1 MPPVKHALL
10 SASSASRWLVCTAAP
25 RFEEGLPESTS
36 EYAEEGRL
44 AHAIGELKV
53 TKKCTPM
60 STRTYNTRLNKL
72 KKDPLYTPEMDK
84 TTDLYLEH
92 ITEQVMAYDTAPTVA
107 VEVQVDFSDY
117 VPEGF
122 GTCDCCIIGGDLLSI
137 VDYKHGKGVPVS
149 AVGNPQMRL
158 YALGALHRYA
168 PVFGDTIKRVRMTID
183 QPRLDSYT
191 TDEITVEELRAWG
204 ESIKPIAQ
212 KAFSGLGEFVPGDH
226 CRFCRGKAQC
236 RARANINTALED
248 FKDCVPAGAWNEKA
262 EAFVSAGGVVNGAPP
277 PLLTDAE
284 IGDLLERG
292 AHLVQWYK
300 DLEAYA
306 TEALLAGKEIPGWKL
321 VAGRSIR
328 TFTDQDAAIQAVIAA
343 GYEASITLAE
353 PMEADDTITVMVLN
367 VLGSIPA
374 DADLEVLVTN
384 NANDTEPVW
393 EDATQDVKNGNNHVF
408 TNQTATN
415 GFAFNFKVNV
425 GRGTSN
431 TGGYITSIGGAFQ

>member
-10 SASSASRWLVCTAAP
+10 SASSAARWLVCTAAP

-72 KKDPLYTPEMDK
+72 KKDPLYNPEMDK

-158 YALGALHRYA
+158 YALGALRRYA

-191 TDEITVEELRAWG
+191 TDEITVDELRAWG
-204 ESIKPIAQ
+204 DSIKPIAQ
-212 KAFSGLGEFVPGDH
+212 KAYSGLGEFVPGDH

-248 FKDCVPAGAWNEKA
+248 FKDCVPAGKQ
-262 EAFVSAGGVVNGAPP
+262 PP
-277 PLLTDAE
+277 GEGKVLTDAE

-292 AHLVQWYK
+292 KLLIQWYK
-300 DLEAYA
+300 DLEEYA

-321 VAGRSIR
+321 VAGRSNR

-343 GYEASITLAE
+343 GYDEALVYDRKPKTLTELEKLMGKVEFAEKIGGFVTKPLGKPTLA
-353 PMEADDTITVMVLN
+353 PASDKREAYSSAAADFAGVA
-367 VLGSIPA
+367 A
-374 DADLEVLVTN
+374 DA
-384 NANDTEPVW
+384 
-393 EDATQDVKNGNNHVF
+393 
-408 TNQTATN
+408 
-415 GFAFNFKVNV
+415 
-425 GRGTSN
+425 
-431 TGGYITSIGGAFQ
+431 

>member
-158 YALGALHRYA
+158 YALGALKRYA

-191 TDEITVEELRAWG
+191 TDGITVEELRSWG

-236 RARANINTALED
+236 RARANVNTALED
-248 FKDCVPAGAWNEKA
+248 SKDCVPAGKQPQGEGK
-262 EAFVSAGGVVNGAPP
+262 V
-277 PLLTDAE
+277 LTDAE

-292 AHLVQWYK
+292 KLLVQWYK

-321 VAGRSIR
+321 VAGRSNR
-328 TFTDQDAAIQAVIAA
+328 TFADQDAAIQAAIAA
-343 GYEASITLAE
+343 GYDEALVYDRKPKTLTELEKLMGKAEFAEKIGSFVYKPPGKPTLA
-353 PMEADDTITVMVLN
+353 PASDKREAY
-367 VLGSIPA
+367 SPA
-374 DADLEVLVTN
+374 ASD
-384 NANDTEPVW
+384 
-393 EDATQDVKNGNNHVF
+393 
-408 TNQTATN
+408 
-415 GFAFNFKVNV
+415 FA
-425 GRGTSN
+425 G
-431 TGGYITSIGGAFQ
+431 IGA

>member
-1 MPPVKHALL
+1 MPPEKHALL
-10 SASSASRWLVCTAAP
+10 SASSASRWLKCTAAP
-25 RFEEGLPESTS
+25 RFEEGLPENTS

-53 TKKCTPM
+53 LKKCTPM

-72 KKDPLYTPEMDK
+72 KKNPLYDPEMDK

-92 ITEQVMAYDTAPTVA
+92 ITEQVMDYDSAPTVA
-107 VEVQVDFSDY
+107 VEVRVDFSDY

-137 VDYKHGKGVPVS
+137 TDYKHGKGVPVS
-149 AVGNPQMRL
+149 AVGNPQMKL
-158 YALGALHRYA
+158 YALGALRRYA
-168 PVFGDTIKRVRMTID
+168 AVFGDTIKRVRMTID

-212 KAFSGLGEFVPGDH
+212 RAFSGLGEFVPGDH

-236 RARANINTALED
+236 RARARVNTALED
-248 FKDCVPAGAWNEKA
+248 FKDCVPAGSIPADAMVPQEH
-262 EAFVSAGGVVNGAPP
+262 SHTGAITGEEVH
-277 PLLTDAE
+277 PLLSDEE

-292 AHLVQWYK
+292 AQLVQWYK
-300 DLEAYA
+300 DLEAY
-306 TEALLAGKEIPGWKL
+306 T
-321 VAGRSIR
+321 V
-328 TFTDQDAAIQAVIAA
+328 TFTKAV
-343 GYEASITLAE
+343 YEASITLAE
-353 PMEADDTITVMVLN
+353 PMDADDAITVMVLN

-408 TNQTATN
+408 TNQTAAN